1 MDFHL
6 VAIFLFIIMKKIV
19 MRATICGILFKAAMG
34 RDLENTEN
42 HEWES
47 GGSES
52 AWQEE
57 EPAPLIIEAAG
68 KRGVLWKI
76 ENGILRAC
84 FIRFIRWGFAELRLR
99 MTVY

>member
-42 HEWES
+42 REWES

-52 AWQEE
+52 AW
-57 EPAPLIIEAAG
+57 
-68 KRGVLWKI
+68 
-76 ENGILRAC
+76 
-84 FIRFIRWGFAELRLR
+84 
-99 MTVY
+99 